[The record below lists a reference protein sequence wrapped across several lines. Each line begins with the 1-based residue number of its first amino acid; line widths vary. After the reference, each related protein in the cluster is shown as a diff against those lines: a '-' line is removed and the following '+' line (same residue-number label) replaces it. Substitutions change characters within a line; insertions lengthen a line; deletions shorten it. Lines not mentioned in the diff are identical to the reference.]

1 MNYDGCRFHT
11 SVKTFKNELKC
22 RKEIGELIPVNHTT
36 PNGRIFKIKKIIK
49 ITKTM
54 VNNDVVY
61 LKLPVAIDKPIACLI
76 KKLNKCHLMT
86 ANCCAGHKTG
96 TVIYFDNGMQTS
108 TEEPVDETNLY
119 ISFPYTDNTRMFSK
133 YFKNTLQTISFK
145 NIYTV
150 HTRTKYVANCK
161 YFNDIVLVEDPDD
174 FVIRMHY
181 NTDNFEK
188 NQAYCIKFLTKIVN
202 NYLKNNK

>member
-1 MNYDGCRFHT
+1 MD
-11 SVKTFKNELKC
+11 NE
-22 RKEIGELIPVNHTT
+22 
-36 PNGRIFKIKKIIK
+36 
-49 ITKTM
+49 
-54 VNNDVVY
+54 VVF
-61 LKLPVAIDKPIACLI
+61 LKLPVAIDKPIAGLI
-76 KKLNKCHLMT
+76 KKLNKYHLVT
-86 ANCCAGHKTG
+86 SYCCAGHKNG
-96 TVIYFDNGMQTS
+96 VVVYFDNGVQVNK
-108 TEEPVDETNLY
+108 EEPVDETNLY
-119 ISFPYTDNTRMFSK
+119 ISFPYNDNIHRFSK

-145 NIYTV
+145 DIYTV
-150 HTRTKYVANCK
+150 RTRTKYVANCK